1 MLLWPTSGSYGRADL
16 PRFGRL
22 AGLGRRC
29 ALAHA
34 SLESSWSEILE
45 RRMSPLHTAEELD
58 VFEKPGARR
67 GSRAPGSIVDQPR
80 LQRCKEALRD
90 GDLLLRSDLSRV
102 ADDHPKIDGV
112 AHGSVAGPVGVNLFA
127 RPARRGIR
135 LEFRAQLARSRVGRD
150 GVEIDHAVEDAGRA
164 DEAVELLALRV
175 DFGRA
180 VRRHAA
186 VERAD

>member
-29 ALAHA
+29 ALAHP

-45 RRMSPLHTAEELD
+45 RRMSLLRTAEELD

-67 GSRAPGSIVDQPR
+67 GSRAPGSIVDEPR

-90 GDLLLRSDLSRV
+90 GDLLLRAV
-102 ADDHPKIDGV
+102 A
-112 AHGSVAGPVGVNLFA
+112 
-127 RPARRGIR
+127 
-135 LEFRAQLARSRVGRD
+135 
-150 GVEIDHAVEDAGRA
+150 
-164 DEAVELLALRV
+164 
-175 DFGRA
+175 
-180 VRRHAA
+180 
-186 VERAD
+186 